1 MNDQRPS
8 SPAAPMR
15 EDDIGLLAPEDDDGP
30 SLPTIRILGMKAS
43 SIAIFIIVVGGAFFG
58 LRAFIGYSQH
68 EVGRANQEVR
78 DAFAK

>member
-43 SIAIFIIVVGGAFFG
+43 SIAIFIVVVGGAFYA
-58 LRAFIGYSQH
+58 LATFIGYSEH
-68 EVGRANQEVR
+68 EVARANQEVQ
-78 DAFAK
+78 DAFKK

>member
-15 EDDIGLLAPEDDDGP
+15 EDDIGLLAPDDDDEP

-43 SIAIFIIVVGGAFFG
+43 SIALFIVVVGGAFFA
-58 LRAFIGYSQH
+58 LATFIDYSQH
-68 EVGRANQEVR
+68 EVARANQEVQ
-78 DAFAK
+78 DAFKK